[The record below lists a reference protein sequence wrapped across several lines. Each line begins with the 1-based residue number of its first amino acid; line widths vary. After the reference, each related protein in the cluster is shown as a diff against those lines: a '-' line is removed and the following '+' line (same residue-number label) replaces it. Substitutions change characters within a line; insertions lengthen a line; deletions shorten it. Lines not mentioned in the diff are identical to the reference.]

1 MRGDFVASR
10 KKITGVQKAA
20 IIMIT
25 LGPDISSSILKKLP
39 DKVIRNITY
48 EIANIDQVKP
58 EVRNKILEEFMDMN
72 EARNYISQGGLEY
85 ARNVLTKALGN
96 KRAKEIIDTVS
107 EVTQQRRPFQIARK
121 TDAQQL
127 LNTIMN
133 EHPQTIA
140 LILCYLQPDKA
151 ASILSGLPEELQ
163 TEVADR
169 IATMSR
175 TSPLV
180 IEQVEKILEKKLSS
194 VVGEDLASLGG
205 VSSLVDILNQVDRGT
220 EKVILEELEKDKPD
234 LADEVRNSMFV
245 FEDIILLDNTSIQRV
260 IREVENSDLALALKG
275 ASEDVSDIVF
285 KNVSKRAGE
294 NLKDDIE
301 FMGPVRLVE
310 VEQAQQKI
318 VGIIRRL
325 EEAGEIIVAR
335 GGDDGIV
342 L

>member
-1 MRGDFVASR
+1 MAARN
-10 KKITGVQKAA
+10 KITGIQKSA
-20 IIMIT
+20 ILMIT

-39 DKVIRNITY
+39 DKLIQKITY

-58 EVRNKILEEFMDMN
+58 EVRNKVLEEFMDMN

-107 EVTQQRRPFQIARK
+107 EVTQQRRPFAIARK
-121 TDAQQL
+121 TDSQQL

-140 LILCYLQPDKA
+140 LILCYLQADKA

-163 TEVADR
+163 TDVADR

-275 ASEDVSDIVF
+275 ASEDVSEIIF

>member
-1 MRGDFVASR
+1 MASR